1 MFRISFI
8 LLIIFIFSGCQKEN
22 VSKESL
28 IRNIEKNSVKN
39 SMKIPAKP
47 EGLKGKIEIYENN
60 PEVYFVLNWESKSR
74 ITYRVLNPDEFNLK
88 EMKDRILKLEGKI
101 KKFSQWSGEIE
112 VLRIIEVEN

>member
-8 LLIIFIFSGCQKEN
+8 LLIVFIFSGCQKEN

-28 IRNIEKNSVKN
+28 IRNNIDSVKN
-39 SMKIPAKP
+39 PITIPAKP

-74 ITYRVLNPDEFNLK
+74 ITYRVLNPDGFNLR
-88 EMKDRILKLEGKI
+88 EMDGKILRLEGKI

-112 VLRIIEVEN
+112 VLKIIEVEN